1 MAIRYLVFTIWLLL
15 AGGDFVFAQEQP
27 QSSQPP
33 AENATIAPENP
44 QAPTPA
50 AAPEAEPVME
60 IQQLEAEKPLYSF
73 ELRDVEIGDLLRVL
87 AHDYKLNLLVD
98 KEVSGK
104 ITASLSAIS
113 LEEAL
118 ETIAESQNLS
128 LKKKGN
134 VIRVAPNIITKVFKL
149 KFIEAR
155 DLLESSSLGDA
166 SSDTS
171 AASSESAS
179 ETTTASATAESES
192 TASSEDSA
200 TAQEANT
207 IYDLLSDKGK
217 ILLGKQP
224 NSLVVMDYPPYVEKI
239 EAYIKEIDQKM
250 ASRVFKLKYLR
261 AGDVVG
267 QSNTTSSADTSGNTT
282 TTGS

>member
-1 MAIRYLVFTIWLLL
+1 MRYLIFTIVMFFA
-15 AGGDFVFAQEQP
+15 AGNFIFAQDGPMAAQL
-27 QSSQPP
+27 S
-33 AENATIAPENP
+33 ANNVTVAPENP
-44 QAPTPA
+44 QVPA
-50 AAPEAEPVME
+50 QSASAEPEPVMK
-60 IQQLEAEKPLYSF
+60 IKQIEAEKPLYAF

-104 ITASLSAIS
+104 ITASLNAIS

-134 VIRVAPNIITKVFKL
+134 VIRVIPNIITKVFKL

-155 DLLESSSLGDA
+155 EILESSS

-171 AASSESAS
+171 SAPSESSEETAASS
-179 ETTTASATAESES
+179 ESES

-200 TAQEANT
+200 SAQTANT

-217 ILLGKQP
+217 VLLGKQP

-239 EAYIKEIDQKM
+239 EAYLKEIDQKID
-250 ASRVFKLKYLR
+250 SRVFKLKYLK
-261 AGDVVG
+261 AADVVG
-267 QSNTTSSADTSGNTT
+267 QGNTNSTSTTDTSYNSTNTTAVSDS
-282 TTGS
+282 

>member
-1 MAIRYLVFTIWLLL
+1 MFL
-15 AGGDFVFAQEQP
+15 AAGNFIFAQEELQDSTP
-27 QSSQPP
+27 STGNVT
-33 AENATIAPENP
+33 AAPENP
-44 QAPTPA
+44 QVPMPDATIE
-50 AAPEAEPVME
+50 PEPMME
-60 IQQLEAEKPLYSF
+60 IKQLGADKPLYAF

-98 KEVSGK
+98 KDVSGR

-134 VIRVAPNIITKVFKL
+134 VIRVIPNIITKVFKL
-149 KFIEAR
+149 KFVEAR
-155 DLLESSSLGDA
+155 ELLESSSSSEDA
-166 SSDTS
+166 SSDAS
-171 AASSESAS
+171 AASSESAA
-179 ETTTASATAESES
+179 ETTTTSATAEDES
-192 TASSEDSA
+192 ASSSEEDSA
-200 TAQEANT
+200 SAQEANT

-224 NSLVVMDYPPYVEKI
+224 NSLVVIDYPPYVEKI
-239 EAYIKEIDQKM
+239 EAYIKEVDQKM
-250 ASRVFKLKYLR
+250 ASKVFKLKYLR
-261 AGDVVG
+261 AADVVG
-267 QSNTTSSADTSGNTT
+267 QSNAASATDASAGTNTT